1 MSVLMGY
8 EIKPNALKEAGIKL
22 PESDLAL
29 REITRRKAL
38 IARKV
43 AKLAE
48 QLEAASAEAAA
59 LEAIEET
66 AANDLVREINQL
78 SQTGA
83 LFDVAGKPTK
93 RLATNIKD
101 GSTSTEILTG
111 SDGHVFRHKFGT
123 SKDPMIFNACHIEAR
138 LGDEGKPEI
147 VASSELFDVATT
159 RYSFVLPIERVQSL
173 VPLVS
178 EISQAS

>member
-1 MSVLMGY
+1 MGVPMGHNV
-8 EIKPNALKEAGIKL
+8 KPIQTAETGIKL
-22 PESDLAL
+22 PESNPGLQD
-29 REITRRKAL
+29 ITKRKAHV
-38 IARKV
+38 ARKI

-48 QLEAASAEAAA
+48 QLEAANAEASV

-66 AANDLVREINQL
+66 ALNDLVREINQL

-83 LFDVAGKPTK
+83 LFDVVGRPTK

-101 GSTSTEILTG
+101 GITTTDILTG
-111 SDGHVFRHKFGT
+111 SDGHAVRHKFGT
-123 SKDPMIFNACHIEAR
+123 SKDPMTFNACHVEAR

-147 VASSELFDVATT
+147 VASCEIFDVATT

-178 EISQAS
+178 EISHAS